1 MKPIMDIQRKKALP
15 LVPLVPGEREEQVSA
30 KDLSVLVD
38 SCLLGALE
46 EQQRGQNGE
55 KSP

>member
-1 MKPIMDIQRKKALP
+1 MDIQRKKALP
-15 LVPLVPGEREEQVSA
+15 LVPLVPGEGEEQVSA
-30 KDLSVLVD
+30 KVLSVLVD

-55 KSP
+55 NSP